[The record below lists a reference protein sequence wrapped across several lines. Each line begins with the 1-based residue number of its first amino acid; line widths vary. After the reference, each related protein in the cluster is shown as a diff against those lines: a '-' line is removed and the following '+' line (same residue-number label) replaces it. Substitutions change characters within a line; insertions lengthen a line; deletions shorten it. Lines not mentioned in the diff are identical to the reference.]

1 MMVALLSR
9 RAALATLAL
18 AATRPQFGRAT
29 VPGPRIVASF
39 SILGDLVRVVGGP
52 GIAMDVLVGPDKDPH
67 DFEPGPGDARR
78 LAGADVLVVNGLAF
92 EPWVDK
98 LVGAAGFRGH
108 RIVASAGIDTLRQR
122 GGHAHGH
129 DHGHQH
135 GKAEPDPHIWQ
146 DPIRV
151 RRMVTGIAAG
161 LASAH
166 PAGAQAYR
174 DAAEDY
180 GRELDGLDRW
190 IRAELGTVPQSRRKV
205 VTSHDG
211 FAYFAARYGI
221 AFRAPRGAAAGGEP
235 SAADIARII
244 RDIRKEKVRLVFI
257 ETIGSPRVIEQIA
270 RESGAQLG
278 GRLYSDSLSAAD
290 GPAPT
295 YLAMMRYNVTRLRD
309 AMLME

>member
-1 MMVALLSR
+1 MVVSLSR
-9 RAALATLAL
+9 RAVLATLAL
-18 AATRPQFGRAT
+18 AATGPQSGRAAS
-29 VPGPRIVASF
+29 PGPRVVVSF
-39 SILGDLVRVVGGP
+39 SVLGDLVRVVAGP
-52 GIAMDVLVGPDKDPH
+52 AIAIEVLVGPDRDPH

-78 LAGADVLVVNGLAF
+78 LAAADVLVVNGLGF

-108 RIVASAGIDTLRQR
+108 RIVGSAGIETLRQR
-122 GGHAHGH
+122 GGDAHGH
-129 DHGHQH
+129 HHGHKH

-161 LASAH
+161 LASVH
-166 PAGAQAYR
+166 PAGAAAYR

-190 IRAELGTVPQSRRKV
+190 ILAELGVIPQARRKV

-221 AFRAPRGAAAGGEP
+221 AFRAPRGVAAGGEP
-235 SAADIARII
+235 SPADIARII
-244 RDIRKEKVRLVFI
+244 RDIRKEKVRTVFI
-257 ETIGSPRVIEQIA
+257 ETIGSARVIEQIA